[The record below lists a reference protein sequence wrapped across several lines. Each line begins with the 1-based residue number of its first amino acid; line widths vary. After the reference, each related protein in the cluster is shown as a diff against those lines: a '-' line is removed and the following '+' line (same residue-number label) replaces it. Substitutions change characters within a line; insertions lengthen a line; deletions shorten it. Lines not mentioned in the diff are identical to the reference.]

1 MIAPF
6 SICGQVAISSD
17 SSEKNN
23 KSKVMCGN
31 TIFSNLKQAP
41 FLTWLECSIVLNNCT
56 EVMFHLLIFL
66 FLFFLALQKQC
77 GWDSELFGLRCLV
90 RKNKNLFVINPENEL
105 CWQAVFTG
113 FICICCINQ
122 HHHHCHNVIKTYFH
136 SHTTPSRQL
145 VEACFYAFTYQ
156 IESYLLHLL

>member
-1 MIAPF
+1 MTRMQHCVEQLHRGDVSFADF
-6 SICGQVAISSD
+6 
-17 SSEKNN
+17 
-23 KSKVMCGN
+23 
-31 TIFSNLKQAP
+31 F
-41 FLTWLECSIVLNNCT
+41 FLT
-56 EVMFHLLIFL
+56 
-66 FLFFLALQKQC
+66 LQKQC

-113 FICICCINQ
+113 CICICCINQ
-122 HHHHCHNVIKTYFH
+122 HHHCHNVIKTYFH
-136 SHTTPSRQL
+136 SHPTPSRQL